1 LSANVRSQADS
12 VLIAAL
18 ASGATMEAAAKQAG
32 VSVRTVSR
40 RMAEPGFKAE
50 IDQARADLIERAV
63 SVLAGISSAAVVTLG
78 QLLKSDRDSV
88 RLGAARSVLEL
99 TIKLREH
106 SEFEQR
112 LAAMEQLQEE
122 RR

>member
-18 ASGATMEAAAKQAG
+18 ASGATMDAAAKQAN

-63 SVLAGISSAAVVTLG
+63 AVLAGISSAAVVTLG
-78 QLLKSDRDSV
+78 
-88 RLGAARSVLEL
+88 
-99 TIKLREH
+99 
-106 SEFEQR
+106 
-112 LAAMEQLQEE
+112 
-122 RR
+122 